1 MSTKERLKS
10 YCKSVGLTVKEFEVS
25 IGASNGYVN
34 SISKG
39 IGEDKLSII
48 IEKFP
53 NLSIEWLLTG
63 KGKMLKEEVVT
74 EVEDSYYKEL
84 YNDMKIEFTKIMGHL
99 EQVTKDQRSIIESQK
114 FLIDKLS
121 NMGEK
126 RD

>member
-1 MSTKERLKS
+1 MNTKERLKS

-63 KGKMLKEEVVT
+63 KGKMLKEEEVT

-84 YNDMKIEFTKIMGHL
+84 YFEMKKEYTNVMGHL

-114 FLIDKLS
+114 FLIEKLS